1 MAIDPARPPWLVGIR
16 PAGAPAPEGC
26 GTLVTDRLVLTC
38 AHVVDPANPAEPPTG
53 PLHVHFPFLAEHEQ
67 IPAWVVPG
75 GWHPRQGWAGDVAL
89 LELSRPAPPGAG
101 PAPLCRTDA
110 DLFDH
115 TFRCYGF
122 PKGHESGGVS
132 IRGDIVG
139 YSEIDW
145 LQLESTTPTGW
156 TTEPGF
162 SGAPVWDN
170 TLRGVV
176 GMVAARQKPDR
187 TDRRVGFAK
196 SLDSIGRLWPALGPL
211 VHDITEQEQR
221 EQLRTLLALPLTAA
235 GELPRLDQ
243 LDPHDLGV
251 SESKYTA
258 AGHEPYVARPSADR
272 ELDEALAAGGF
283 VLVTGGSKA
292 GKSRTLHERLSRG
305 HGEARVVVPRR
316 HRGALEALV
325 RVGLPQTSGPGEEVV
340 IWLDDL
346 HHYLL
351 SGALDAGVL
360 DLLLRHDPPCLL
372 VATLTHRHREELR
385 TLDNEVGR
393 AAGAVLR
400 RATVVTLPRTL
411 VEEERREAALLYPR
425 EDFSQRG
432 IGEMLVAAPALESR
446 FDAGTEQCPE
456 GWLVVRAAADWAR
469 MGALAL
475 LDEPTLREL
484 FDEYRRWAAE
494 LDVEPGEA
502 AFHAGV
508 DWARDR
514 APAGIAL
521 LGRTADESG
530 RPGHDFARPGHE
542 SGRAGH
548 ESGRAGYAVFPYIA
562 EYLDAVGGPA
572 TEIPDFAWARAARTL
587 SDADLLTLAYVAGA
601 RDKEDVATALLTR
614 LVEQGQEEDVRA
626 TAALLLALVRIY
638 RREFAE
644 AEALLRQAAAAG
656 PENVAELAKAELAD
670 LLAARGDYPAAREL
684 LEAAISARD
693 PHVALIAQAGL
704 AGVQWQLG
712 EVEQA
717 ERLLAA
723 VLAYGV
729 SEVGPRATERLGR
742 VLAGQGGAPVIAPLG
757 LGGPEHGKQA
767 MAPRSTGGGEPADQ
781 PWLLSE
787 VVGAAASSSIAA
799 IARTRV
805 VGLLVG
811 QGELDR
817 AEELLRSV
825 IEDGDPLARPVAQ
838 ASLGELMIVRGR
850 HQAAADLLEQAVSA
864 ATPVAVDGP
873 RLYLGVARL
882 HLDQVDEGL
891 ALVQQVAGAG
901 HPEKAPEATAL
912 LGFWFANAGRH
923 EEAEHWLRLS
933 MAGDHSR
940 WARTGQV
947 GLACLL
953 AGRGEQE
960 EALRLLA
967 EVAASGRVDP
977 GPWAAHL
984 KGNLALA
991 LGRQDEAV
999 QAYRTAVAYGHRE
1012 WSLAARINLALVLAE
1027 QEPAQDAS
1035 PGAGSARCAA
1045 SPPRGGA
1052 EEAAALLAEVA
1063 RAPHAELAP
1072 RAADLLGDLLVRE
1085 GRPEEAEAAYRMAIG
1100 YGHPEWALAA
1110 RIDLAMLLVNL
1121 ERSDESEVLLHE
1133 LIASGHPVAAGTATA
1148 LLGVLLLYTDRWEE
1162 GRAHLRTAVDTA
1174 RGPALQLA
1182 RFHLAKLLIER
1193 DEPQPAAELLR
1204 AVVEDEPSE
1213 ATEAARATLALL
1225 LVRGG
1230 KADEAAELLGGG
1242 AGSANPQDKVA
1253 AFAEAGEHLFDAG
1266 ELHAAAELLQA
1277 AREIPEVARAPRVA
1291 ALLGVARRA
1300 LNQFPEARELLTE
1313 ALDSEEEPLEPMVR
1327 RYLGSTLFRLGES
1340 AQAEQVLLPLARAE
1354 LDGGHR
1360 PGALLLL
1367 AQVLDTIPGRQGE
1380 AGNWFEAASHCGD
1393 PEIERRAS
1401 LDHALQLQRLGH
1413 PERAREILA
1422 TLSGEDTD
1430 RADGT
1435 DHDDSA
1441 TPGDSADR
1449 GGDLLDTAE
1458 PTPATGLPTA
1468 VLLLLADLAD
1478 AEADPAEAAYWR
1490 TCAEAAGSA
1499 GR

>member
-16 PAGAPAPEGC
+16 PRGAPVPDGC

-38 AHVVDPANPAEPPTG
+38 AHVVDPANPAEPPSG
-53 PLHVHFPFLAEHEQ
+53 PLHVHFPFLAEHEP
-67 IPAWVVPG
+67 IPAMMVPG
-75 GWHPRQGWAGDVAL
+75 GWHPRQDWAGDVAL
-89 LELSRPAPPGAG
+89 LELSRPAPPGAS

-139 YSEIDW
+139 YAEIDW

-170 TLRGVV
+170 MLRGVV
-176 GMVAARQKPDR
+176 GMVAARQKPDK

-196 SLDSIGRLWPALGPL
+196 SLDSISRLWPGLGPL

-221 EQLRTLLALPLTAA
+221 QQLGEMLALPLTAA

-243 LDPHDLGV
+243 VDPHDLGV

-258 AGHEPYVARPSADR
+258 GGHEPYVARPSADR

-292 GKSRTLHERLSRG
+292 GKSRTLHERLIRS
-305 HGEARVVVPRR
+305 HGEARLMVPRR
-316 HRGALEALV
+316 HRGALEALI

-340 IWLDDL
+340 VWLDDL

-351 SGALDAGVL
+351 SGALDTGVL
-360 DLLLRHDPPCLL
+360 DLLLRHDPPFLL

-400 RATVVTLPRTL
+400 RATVVTLPRAL
-411 VEEERREAALLYPR
+411 VEEERREAALVYPR

-432 IGEMLVAAPALESR
+432 IGETLVAAPALESR

-502 AFHAGV
+502 VFHAGV

-514 APAGIAL
+514 ASAGIAL
-521 LGRTADESG
+521 LGRAADEPG
-530 RPGHDFARPGHE
+530 RP
-542 SGRAGH
+542 
-548 ESGRAGYAVFPYIA
+548 GYAVFPYIA
-562 EYLDAVGGPA
+562 EYLDAVGGPE
-572 TEIPDFAWARAARTL
+572 TEIPDFAWTRAARTL
-587 SDADLLTLAYVAGA
+587 SDADLLTLAYMAGA

-614 LVEQGQEEDVRA
+614 LVEQGEEEDVRA
-626 TAALLLALVRIY
+626 TAALLLALVCLY

-644 AEALLRQAAAAG
+644 AEALLRQAEAAG
-656 PENVAELAKAELAD
+656 PENVAELAKVELAD

-693 PHVALIAQAGL
+693 PHIALIAQAGL

-729 SEVGPRATERLGR
+729 EEVGPRATEQLGR

-757 LGGPEHGKQA
+757 LGGPDHGKQA
-767 MAPRSTGGGEPADQ
+767 MTLRSTGGGGEPADQ

-838 ASLGELMIVRGR
+838 ASLGELMILRGH
-850 HQAAADLLEQAVSA
+850 HQVAADLLEQAINA
-864 ATPVAVDGP
+864 AAPAAVDGP
-873 RLYLGVARL
+873 RLYLGLARL
-882 HLDQVDEGL
+882 YLDQVGEGL

-912 LGFWFANAGRH
+912 LGFWFANAERH

-933 MAGDHSR
+933 MAGDHPR

-947 GLACLL
+947 GLACVL

-960 EALRLLA
+960 EAFRLLA
-967 EVAASGRVDP
+967 EVAASGRRDP

-991 LGRQDEAV
+991 LGRPDEAV
-999 QAYRTAVAYGHRE
+999 QAYRMAVAYGHRE
-1012 WSLAARINLALVLAE
+1012 WSLAARINLALVLAN
-1027 QEPAQDAS
+1027 QELAQDTALD
-1035 PGAGSARCAA
+1035 AGSTGA
-1045 SPPRGGA
+1045 RGGA

-1063 RAPHAELAP
+1063 QAPHTELAP

-1085 GRPEEAEAAYRMAIG
+1085 ERPEEAEAAYRMAIDS
-1100 YGHPEWALAA
+1100 GHPEWTLVA

-1121 ERSDESEVLLHE
+1121 ERSDESEALLHE
-1133 LIASGHPVAAGTATA
+1133 LIASAHPVAAGTATA

-1182 RFHLAKLLIER
+1182 RFHLAKLLIEQ
-1193 DEPQPAAELLR
+1193 DEPERAAELLH

-1225 LVRGG
+1225 LVRAG
-1230 KADEAAELLGGG
+1230 KAEEAAELVAGD
-1242 AGSANPQDKVA
+1242 AGSADPRTKET

-1277 AREIPEVARAPRVA
+1277 VREIPGMAHAPRVA

-1300 LNQFPEARELLTE
+1300 LNQFTEARELLTE

-1340 AQAEQVLLPLARAE
+1340 AQAEQVLLPLACGDV
-1354 LDGGHR
+1354 DGGHR

-1367 AQVLDTIPGRQGE
+1367 AQILDTMPGRQEE
-1380 AGNWFEAASHCGD
+1380 AGDWFEAASHCGD
-1393 PEIERRAS
+1393 PEIERRAG

-1413 PERAREILA
+1413 PARAREILA
-1422 TLSGEDTD
+1422 ALRVEG
-1430 RADGT
+1430 ADHTGGA
-1435 DHDDSA
+1435 DLDDSA
-1441 TPGDSADR
+1441 GRGDSADR
-1449 GGDLLDTAE
+1449 GGILLDAAE
-1458 PTPATGLPTA
+1458 PTPAAGLPVA

-1490 TCAEAAGSA
+1490 TCAEAAVTA
-1499 GR
+1499 ER